1 MQDKDGILTC
11 LGWQVVEL
19 LQAPCFLDFLS
30 KGFGHFGGCLG
41 EMVKM
46 EW

>member
-1 MQDKDGILTC
+1 MQDKVKILTC
-11 LGWQVVEL
+11 LGWQVVGL
-19 LQAPCFLDFLS
+19 LQASCFIDFLS
-30 KGFGHFGGCLG
+30 KGFGHFGICLG